1 MGNSALLSSKK
12 IPKSQLLFWKQCFEW
27 IGLSFDFKKLTF
39 HWFPTFAQIIF
50 CYPSYRC
57 SWVVWNIWVTNLCV
71 IFDKFLF
78 ELLLIIIIICSVED
92 KQYIVW
98 YGTLSISE
106 ITLDCIGY
114 SKYYIEKR
122 ISMRVGMA
130 YFFGDISV
138 VDLMPYILWYM
149 KLDVILQI
157 QCILEVEKA
166 KNSE

>member
-1 MGNSALLSSKK
+1 M
-12 IPKSQLLFWKQCFEW
+12 
-27 IGLSFDFKKLTF
+27 
-39 HWFPTFAQIIF
+39 
-50 CYPSYRC
+50 
-57 SWVVWNIWVTNLCV
+57 TNLCV

-130 YFFGDISV
+130 YFGDISV

-157 QCILEVEKA
+157 Q
-166 KNSE
+166 